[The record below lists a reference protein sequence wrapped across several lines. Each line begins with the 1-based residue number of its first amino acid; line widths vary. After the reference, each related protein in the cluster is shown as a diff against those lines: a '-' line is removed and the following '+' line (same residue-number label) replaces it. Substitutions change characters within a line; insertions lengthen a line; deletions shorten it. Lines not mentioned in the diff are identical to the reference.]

1 MAASAPNDTTPH
13 QPDPRPTGDLEY
25 LFQQKFAEAEV
36 TPRASFWDQL
46 DHELVV
52 QQHEQI
58 VQENTAYRRRLV
70 LHRWVAAA
78 CLLLALGFGS
88 WAYLGSGSLPASDE
102 LAVNTGFGSAA
113 GQQATAGSVGTLDG
127 NETLS
132 AAGAESSSQSS
143 NSQAAAGLLA
153 AINSNADEQAVLGM
167 DRTYASAAGTY
178 HSANTYG
185 LPAGQEAGVEYGL
198 AGAHYASER
207 YAPGAAGILQT
218 NASTSATGTDTYSF
232 AGSGLLTP
240 RAAYLRNLLG
250 LGRPDT
256 LKPALL
262 AVPQP
267 AITEGV
273 AATTPEEEQKET
285 PKLWK
290 RLRLGGGYAVGTFN
304 PNINFSRTDG
314 RVKADPVSNAL
325 RSYYQEEAEDEYRRN
340 LRSGLSQRVALT
352 ASFALNKHWTLT
364 AAAEAAELRATSAT
378 TYGFIDG
385 KQVGPQAADIFSR
398 PAAYNS
404 ALPQPRTTSYRYR
417 TATVPVGVRY
427 GSSKA
432 GLSLY
437 TKVGAA
443 VSVLLSSRSELEG
456 SPAATRSYTYKS
468 TDSPYRQVLVSGRGG
483 AGVRYQPASASWN
496 LNVGPTAETY
506 FTTLNA
512 NPSQRAINQSR
523 PYSLGLEASVE
534 FGAPKP
540 MPGVQ

>member
-1 MAASAPNDTTPH
+1 MAASAPNDTTPN

-52 QQHEQI
+52 QQHEQV

-88 WAYLGSGSLPASDE
+88 WAYLSTQPLGSAPDFAAQLGAAD
-102 LAVNTGFGSAA
+102 AA
-113 GQQATAGSVGTLDG
+113 GQLSATAATTTAPGTTDAA
-127 NETLS
+127 S
-132 AAGAESSSQSS
+132 AAAGTSVTQELLALAGSSSSAPQVGNPGSRAVAGGYYGAYNAGQAIATQES
-143 NSQAAAGLLA
+143 RFGYGYTEASYAGSQYTNGSAGIRLTAAGTGTSALDPYALSEAGLLA
-153 AINSNADEQAVLGM
+153 
-167 DRTYASAAGTY
+167 
-178 HSANTYG
+178 
-185 LPAGQEAGVEYGL
+185 
-198 AGAHYASER
+198 
-207 YAPGAAGILQT
+207 
-218 NASTSATGTDTYSF
+218 
-232 AGSGLLTP
+232 P
-240 RAAYLRNLLG
+240 RAAYLRRLLG

-256 LKPALL
+256 LKPALQ

-267 AITEGV
+267 AVTEAL
-273 AATTPEEEQKET
+273 AAAAPEQEQKET

-340 LRSGLSQRVALT
+340 LRSGLAQRVALT
-352 ASFALNKHWTLT
+352 ASFALNRHWTLT

-398 PAAYNS
+398 PAAYS
-404 ALPQPRTTSYRYR
+404 PAPPQPRTTSYRYR
-417 TATVPVGVRY
+417 TAAVPVGVRY
-427 GSSKA
+427 GSNKA

-437 TKVGAA
+437 AKVGAA

-456 SPAATRSYTYKS
+456 SPGATRSYTYKS
-468 TDSPYRQVLVSGRGG
+468 AESPYRQVLVSGRSG
-483 AGVRYQPASASWN
+483 AGVRYQPASANWS
-496 LNVGPTAETY
+496 LNVGPTAEAY

-512 NPSQRAINQSR
+512 NPNQRAINQSR